1 MLTFSVKM
9 FYLIKGLKNFKA
21 GGPSE
26 CQFPATYMAF
36 WKYLI
41 HVSSNPKNALL
52 NLCYGVSCKFSGD
65 FWVPLEG
72 NSFS

>member
-21 GGPSE
+21 GGQSE

-36 WKYLI
+36 LEISHSRFKQSKELSAQSMLW
-41 HVSSNPKNALL
+41 
-52 NLCYGVSCKFSGD
+52 GV
-65 FWVPLEG
+65 L
-72 NSFS
+72 